1 MPLMCAVIG
10 CGELVAP
17 PGAHVRHD
25 KTGLAIVCDASR
37 ETFRL
42 VCVGRRW
49 TGKLHNCTQPGEL
62 MAGAESLVPNCQSMI
77 NF

>member
-1 MPLMCAVIG
+1 MSFKKLRDAAGGHVMYTVIG

-17 PGAHVRHD
+17 PGAQVRREEAGV
-25 KTGLAIVCDASR
+25 TIVCDASG

-49 TGKLHNCTQPGEL
+49 TGKLHNCTRPGE
-62 MAGAESLVPNCQSMI
+62 
-77 NF
+77 